1 MKKFFLIFIGTIF
14 PLFLYAECVLFV
26 SENQELKQL
35 YVNEFS
41 RHGIELFFADDIG
54 LWDYKNT
61 RIKDFISRVKSS
73 KCRFAVFQ
81 PLNVSLI
88 KTKLGSDVKVSA
100 EIYDIENDAFHL
112 LSTNLIEEITSADTT
127 EKNILDKRKK
137 LFVEITTSSIVKVVK
152 NLE

>member
-1 MKKFFLIFIGTIF
+1 MKKFFLIFIGTLF
-14 PLFLYAECVLFV
+14 PFFLYAECVLFV

-41 RHGIELFFADDIG
+41 KHGIELLFADDIG

-88 KTKLGSDVKVSA
+88 KTKLGSDVTVSA

-112 LSTNLIEEITSADTT
+112 LSTNLIEEITSGDTT

-137 LFVEITTSSIVKVVK
+137 LFVEITTSSIVRVVK
-152 NLE
+152 NLK